1 MSKSARKLALLTTLA
16 AGALTLAAPAAT
28 LADAGHRHFKFGTPG
43 KAKQVSRV
51 VRLQASDVKFDV
63 KTLRFRVGETVK
75 FVITNAGEGDHEMTI
90 GDAAAQRAHR
100 KEMEK
105 AMESGRMMH
114 HGHGHPN
121 SAYLKPGATQS
132 LVWRFTKPGT
142 FEFGC
147 NIPGHYEAGMKGK
160 IVVSGRNG

>member
-1 MSKSARKLALLTTLA
+1 MSNTSRKLLLVTMLA

-28 LADAGHRHFKFGTPG
+28 LADAGHMHFKFGMPG
-43 KAKQVSRV
+43 KAKQATRV
-51 VRLQASDVKFDV
+51 VRLKASDVKFNI

-90 GDAAAQRAHR
+90 GDAATQLAHR

-105 AMESGRMMH
+105 AMENGGMSH

-121 SAYLKPGATQS
+121 AAYLKPGATRS
-132 LVWRFTKPGT
+132 LIWRFTKAGT

-160 IVVSGRNG
+160 IMVARRAG